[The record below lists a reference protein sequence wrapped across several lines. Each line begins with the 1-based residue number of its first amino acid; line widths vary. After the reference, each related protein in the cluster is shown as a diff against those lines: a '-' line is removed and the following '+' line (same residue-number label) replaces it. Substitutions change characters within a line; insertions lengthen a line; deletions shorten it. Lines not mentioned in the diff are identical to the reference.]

1 MTNNKMSGTDSE
13 RDNVHDARERR
24 VMTGI
29 IGIDSGAITNAG
41 GFAWFELTAAV
52 PAKRMWKSVT
62 HDPERLVD
70 KVEAAILNGP
80 VVIAV
85 EAPLWVPADPYTL
98 TLGPRGG
105 RSWSMGYRFP
115 AEAGY
120 EWYMGGATGVTINAL
135 TILAYL
141 FGQLT
146 ARSVSAVVTDR
157 PDIWTTG
164 AARILLC
171 ETFLPPERK
180 LLIPSTTGG
189 IPVPTF
195 SGWRQDALDALVSA
209 ALAGIVFAGIAKP
222 GWLPGT
228 VEVLAPNSPLTIKPP
243 RGVAV
248 VGNSVTARPLWP
260 WALTGTGFTST
271 TATSGTA
278 PFTLGYR

>member
-1 MTNNKMSGTDSE
+1 
-13 RDNVHDARERR
+13 
-24 VMTGI
+24 MTGI